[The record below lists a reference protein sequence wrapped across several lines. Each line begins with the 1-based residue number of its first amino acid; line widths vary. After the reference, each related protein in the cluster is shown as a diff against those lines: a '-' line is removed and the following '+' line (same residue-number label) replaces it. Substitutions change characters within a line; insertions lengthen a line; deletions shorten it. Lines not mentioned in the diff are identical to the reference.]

1 MQIKIAHTFN
11 LHNTSIIYIW
21 LTQNA
26 KKKGNKTKNKN
37 KKTQNINLE
46 IFIYQ

>member
-1 MQIKIAHTFN
+1 MV
-11 LHNTSIIYIW
+11 NTKYE
-21 LTQNA
+21 
-26 KKKGNKTKNKN
+26 KKKMGNKTKNKN